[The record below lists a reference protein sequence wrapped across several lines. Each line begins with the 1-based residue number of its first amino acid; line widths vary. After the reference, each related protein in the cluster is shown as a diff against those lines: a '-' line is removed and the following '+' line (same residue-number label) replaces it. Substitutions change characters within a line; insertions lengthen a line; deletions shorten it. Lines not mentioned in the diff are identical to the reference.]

1 MRISDQQ
8 IHSRYDTAEQE
19 SPVSKLKNLQ
29 TFESLFRSPPR
40 SYVVDEDESAPMSE
54 DQERLTACFTALMK
68 EENAHYQD
76 SQVSIQRTGEG
87 QLRWR
92 LLSGAMKG
100 CTLYV
105 RWRQKHISV
114 EISAPEILAKRLVNL
129 REAIEQRVA
138 SQSNKFLIEIR
149 ITSESGY
156 V

>member
-19 SPVSKLKNLQ
+19 SPVSKLKSLQ
-29 TFESLFRSPPR
+29 TFQSLFQSPPR
-40 SYVVDEDESAPMSE
+40 SHVVEEESAPMSE
-54 DQERLTACFTALMK
+54 DHERLTACFTALMK
-68 EENAHYQD
+68 GENAHYRD
-76 SQVSIQRTGEG
+76 SQVLIQRTGEG

-114 EISAPEILAKRLVNL
+114 EIGAPEILAKRLMNL

-138 SQSNKFLIEIR
+138 SQSTKFLIEIR
-149 ITSESGY
+149 IISESGY